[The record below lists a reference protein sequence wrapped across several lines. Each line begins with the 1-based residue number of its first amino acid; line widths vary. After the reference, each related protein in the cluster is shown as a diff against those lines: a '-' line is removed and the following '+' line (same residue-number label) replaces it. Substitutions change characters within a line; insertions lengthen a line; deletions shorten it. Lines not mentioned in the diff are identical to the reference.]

1 MWRVEEASPVLVD
14 SVISALQVT
23 SRVQTARHA
32 SLVVQDMPARVVCV
46 RYVRL
51 ARSLTAARRYAQA
64 VLLASRD
71 RTALVLLAQMALSR
85 TRT

>member
-1 MWRVEEASPVLVD
+1 MRAVALAEPALVASAW
-14 SVISALQVT
+14 SVVMAR

-32 SLVVQDMPARVVCV
+32 SLVGQDMPARVVCV